1 MTAARRCSAH
11 RARAAAPKASDDV
24 EQRILILAPYG
35 RDAEV
40 IDEVLAKDGRQCV
53 ACAAIASLVG
63 ELARGAGAALIAE
76 EALDHPDISILSAWL
91 QAQSSWSDFPF
102 VLLLARRRVRSS
114 GRTLDK
120 LEALN
125 NVVGLERPLNGDTLR
140 RAASSALRARLRQ
153 YEARRL
159 EAERAEEQKQLHLAQ
174 ARLNDTLEMRIAER
188 TKELAA
194 ANDRL
199 MKENHERAKMQAVL
213 AQTQKMEA
221 LGQLTGGIAHD
232 FNNLLNVIMGNAELI
247 TRVSSDER
255 IRAMALAAKRATER
269 GAKLT
274 SQLLTFARRSNLDLK
289 ALDAAA
295 LLRGMSDMLSLSLG
309 TSVHFG
315 MEFETDE
322 AWVEADANQ
331 LELAVLNL
339 AINSRDAMPQG
350 GVVTFKVATRPAADA
365 SLQQCEHVVI
375 GVTDTGS
382 GIAPET
388 LSRVFDPFFTTKP
401 VGKGTGLGLSQV
413 YGIARQA
420 GGTARMRSELGAGT
434 TVEIWLPRVDVSAM
448 PHLAERIPVEVGGQQ
463 ERVLVIED
471 DPDVRT
477 FLVDCLTLLGYVA
490 IEAAHG
496 RAGLE
501 RLAAQRPD
509 VLMVDFAMPGMNGIE
524 VITEARK
531 THPGL
536 PAILATG
543 YADAD
548 VNEGSCVEYA
558 VLRKPFQIAELNAAL
573 KAALARTRT

>member
-1 MTAARRCSAH
+1 
-11 RARAAAPKASDDV
+11 V

-40 IDEVLAKDGRQCV
+40 IGEVLAKGGRQCV
-53 ACAAIASLVG
+53 ACATIAALVI
-63 ELARGAGAALIAE
+63 ELERGAGAALIAE
-76 EALDHPDISILSAWL
+76 EALEHQEIALLTAWIEA
-91 QAQSSWSDFPF
+91 QASWSDFPF
-102 VLLLARRRVRSS
+102 VLLLARRRIRATG
-114 GRTLDK
+114 GRLEK

-125 NVVGLERPLNGDTLR
+125 NVVGLERPLNSDTLR
-140 RAASSALRARLRQ
+140 RAATSAIRARLRQ
-153 YEARRL
+153 YEARRQAL
-159 EAERAEEQKQLHLAQ
+159 ERVEEQQQLHLAQ
-174 ARLNDTLEMRIAER
+174 ARLNDTLETRIAER

-247 TRVSSDER
+247 SRMSSDER
-255 IRAMALAAKRATER
+255 IRTMAMAAKRATER

-274 SQLLTFARRSNLDLK
+274 GQLLTFARRSNLDLK
-289 ALDAAA
+289 AIDAAA
-295 LLRGMSDMLSLSLG
+295 MLRGMSDMLSLSLG
-309 TSVHFG
+309 NSVHFG

-339 AINSRDAMPQG
+339 AINGRDAMPQG
-350 GVVTFKVATRPAADA
+350 GVITFKITVRPAADE
-365 SLQQCEHVVI
+365 SLQAGEHVVI
-375 GVTDTGS
+375 AVTDTGS
-382 GIAPET
+382 GIAPDT
-388 LSRVFDPFFTTKP
+388 LLRVFDPFFTTKP

-420 GGTARMRSELGAGT
+420 GGTALIHSELGAGT

-448 PHLAERIPVEVGGQQ
+448 PHLAERIAPEVGGKQ

-490 IEAAHG
+490 VEAAHG

-501 RLAAQRPD
+501 RLAAQPPD

-524 VITEARK
+524 VIVEARK
-531 THPGL
+531 AHPGL

-548 VNEGSCVEYA
+548 VSEGSCVEYA

-573 KAALARTRT
+573 KAALARTRP